1 MSARSPNVLLGL
13 DARAENVSL
22 VREAIAGL
30 ADAVDLGAALDD
42 IKAAVSEACNNV
54 VLHAYEDGGGPLEVE
69 LLVSPGELAVL
80 VRDHGVGTS
89 APVVAPDLE
98 FPARGIGLTVIASL
112 ADRSEVN
119 AAPGHG
125 TQVAMWF
132 EIPDRREQPV
142 GATQPTEPD
151 SGDVRIAIAPPLLC
165 GAILNRLVG
174 ALGARAGFSI
184 DRLSDTQLVTDAIA
198 ARIGPALDGQGV
210 SAAINVLEGRRI
222 ELRLER
228 LAPGGA
234 TALLA
239 ASAVDPVGSVIE
251 RLSDELE
258 VSDTE
263 RGETLRLVLADPW
276 ERSRS

>member
-1 MSARSPNVLLGL
+1 MTARPPNVSLAL

-22 VREAIAGL
+22 VREVLAGL
-30 ADAVDLGAALDD
+30 ADAVDVGAALDD

-54 VLHAYEDGGGPLEVE
+54 VLHAYEDREGPLEVD
-69 LLVSPGELAVL
+69 LRVSPGELAVL

-89 APVVAPDLE
+89 APVMAPDLD

-112 ADRSEVN
+112 ADRTEVS
-119 AAPGHG
+119 AAAGRG

-132 EIPDRREQPV
+132 EIPDRCEQPV
-142 GATQPTEPD
+142 GESQPPAPQA
-151 SGDVRIAIAPPLLC
+151 GDVRVVIAPPRLC
-165 GAILNRLVG
+165 GPILNRLVG

-184 DRLSDTQLVTDAIA
+184 DRLSDAQLVTDAIA
-198 ARIGPALDGQGV
+198 ARIPPALDGEAV
-210 SAAINVLEGRRI
+210 SAAINVLKGRRI

-234 TALLA
+234 TALLS
-239 ASAVDPVGSVIE
+239 ASTVEQVGSVIE